1 MYIAETFYS
10 VQGEG
15 KHIGVPS
22 FFIRSSGC
30 NLRCEWRDQKTGE
43 VTKCDTPYTS
53 WEPSGRFVPLE
64 DLVGQAAQTHANDV
78 VITGGEPLMQKDL
91 PELVRMLVGLD
102 YHVTVETNG
111 TIFKELPTE
120 TYMSISP
127 KMDNSVPLQSQY
139 EGRHRRLMRNSEAL
153 SRFMGR
159 HDYQFKFVVTV
170 PEDMAEIKEIQ
181 AELGISSDKIYL
193 MPEGDN
199 TETIRARSRWLVELC
214 KEHGFNFSDRLHI
227 HLWGNNR
234 GF

>member
-15 KHIGVPS
+15 RYIGVPT

-30 NLRCEWRDQKTGE
+30 NLKCEWRDEKTGE

-53 WEPSGRFVPLE
+53 WEPKGNVVPLE
-64 DLVGQAAQTHANDV
+64 DLVGQTQARHV
-78 VITGGEPLMQKDL
+78 VITGGEPFLQKDL
-91 PELVRMLVGLD
+91 PELVGRLTSLG
-102 YHVTVETNG
+102 YHVTIETNG
-111 TIFKELPTE
+111 TIFKELPSE
-120 TYMSISP
+120 TYISISP
-127 KMDNSVPLQSQY
+127 KLENSVPLRTQY
-139 EGRHRRLMRNSEAL
+139 EQKHRRVMRNQEAL
-153 SRFMGR
+153 AKFMAH

-170 PEDMAEIKEIQ
+170 PEDLADIDKVQ
-181 AELGISSDKIYL
+181 AELGIPANKIYL

-199 TETIRARSRWLVELC
+199 TETIRARSRWLVEIC

>member
-1 MYIAETFYS
+1 MYVAETFYS

-30 NLRCEWRDQKTGE
+30 NLRCEWRDQRTGE

-53 WEPSGRFVPLE
+53 WEPKGSFVPLE
-64 DLVGQAAQTHANDV
+64 ELVGQAAKTPARHV
-78 VITGGEPLMQKDL
+78 VITGGEPFLQKDL
-91 PELVRMLVGLD
+91 PELARMLTESG
-102 YHVTVETNG
+102 YQVTVETNG
-111 TIFKELPTE
+111 SIFKELPTQI
-120 TYMSISP
+120 YMSISP
-127 KMDNSVPLQSQY
+127 KMENSIPLGSRY
-139 EGRHRRLMRNSEAL
+139 EARHRRLMRNPEAL
-153 SRFMGR
+153 SKFMAR
-159 HDYQFKFVVTV
+159 HDYQLKFVVAS
-170 PEDMAEIKEIQ
+170 PEDLDDVS
-181 AELGISSDKIYL
+181 ELRTQLAIPAGKVYL

-199 TETIRARSRWLVELC
+199 SETIRERSRWLIELC